1 MNIFNNDKTS
11 AKPIKIF
18 LKASTSKNNIDNP
31 EEKKTNKENSPPS
44 SNISINQ
51 ILHETKLREIEILQ
65 QELKALENENES
77 IEEQIVSEKE
87 SFTNL
92 QEKYNKLNDKYNNET
107 LQLNQLKQINTT
119 KNLEYQQIY
128 RIRQQQLNELNENNN
143 NNNESNNSNRNNENN
158 NHNGINNLEEV
169 VTGINFLM
177 NVARLRRSLEEDLDN
192 SVVIT
197 ENNNNEEGP
206 PMTQEQLD
214 NLPCTIYPRNNNNN
228 EKCVICE
235 FDFCFNDT
243 IIILRCNHKFHKN
256 CLINRLT
263 ARHSSKCPTCKE
275 SII

>member
-1 MNIFNNDKTS
+1 MNIFNNDKTP

-18 LKASTSKNNIDNP
+18 LKASNSKNNIDNP
-31 EEKKTNKENSPPS
+31 EEKKTNNENSPPS

-51 ILHETKLREIEILQ
+51 ILHQTKLKEIEILQ
-65 QELKALENENES
+65 QELKQLENQNDS
-77 IEEQIVSEKE
+77 IEEQILSEKE
-87 SFTNL
+87 SFSNL
-92 QEKYNKLNDKYNNET
+92 QEKYNKLNDEYNKET
-107 LQLNQLKQINTT
+107 LQLNQLKQINVT

-143 NNNESNNSNRNNENN
+143 NNESNNSNRNNENN
-158 NHNGINNLEEV
+158 NNEINNLEEV

-177 NVARLRRSLEEDLDN
+177 NVARLRRSLEEDIEN

-197 ENNNNEEGP
+197 ENNNNVEGP

-214 NLPCTIYPRNNNNN
+214 DLPCSIYPRNNNNN